1 VPDRSVADLAPLRTG
16 PLILVVDDDQPD
28 RIAATRMVRGLGY
41 PARSFRQGRDA
52 LQFVERHPQVGR
64 VLLADL
70 GMPVMDGGE
79 LVERVLDADPTMRAA
94 LMADR
99 QDPRQPS
106 CWRATATSRSCRSHS
121 GSRTSTKCLPGSRAF
136 RRTSP
141 SPSPHPSRP
150 RPRGAGGG
158 RPVGRCHHP
167 EPIRCAQGKLREGGH
182 PRYGPLHCIQGDKV
196 GIQGDKAAFR
206 VTR

>member
-1 VPDRSVADLAPLRTG
+1 MPDRATAAPTPLRAG

-28 RIAATRMVRGLGY
+28 RVAATRMVRGLGY

-52 LQFVERHPQVGR
+52 LHFVQSHPQVGR

-99 QDPRQPS
+99 HDPEVAELLEGYRDLPILRKPLRFADLYDVLARLAGPPPHGAEPQPAS
-106 CWRATATSRSCRSHS
+106 LSAASPWSR
-121 GSRTSTKCLPGSRAF
+121 
-136 RRTSP
+136 RRTS
-141 SPSPHPSRP
+141 
-150 RPRGAGGG
+150 GQF
-158 RPVGRCHHP
+158 P
-167 EPIRCAQGKLREGGH
+167 ER
-182 PRYGPLHCIQGDKV
+182 
-196 GIQGDKAAFR
+196 
-206 VTR
+206 

>member
-1 VPDRSVADLAPLRTG
+1 MPDRSDTGIAPLRSG

-52 LQFVERHPQVGR
+52 LQFVERYPQVAR

-79 LVERVLDADPTMRAA
+79 LVERVLDAQPTIRAA

-99 QDPRQPS
+99 GDPAAAELLQGYRDLPVLFKPLRFADLYRVLTALAGPPPQGAEVQPPS
-106 CWRATATSRSCRSHS
+106 IAAATSWTR
-121 GSRTSTKCLPGSRAF
+121 
-136 RRTSP
+136 RRTS
-141 SPSPHPSRP
+141 
-150 RPRGAGGG
+150 GQF
-158 RPVGRCHHP
+158 P
-167 EPIRCAQGKLREGGH
+167 ER
-182 PRYGPLHCIQGDKV
+182 
-196 GIQGDKAAFR
+196 
-206 VTR
+206 